1 MGNNPD
7 QYRDRLPLPIFL
19 FRLAPQKGFPFKSGR
34 KSSFLNK
41 SSKSQT
47 FLLYLVKYLR
57 MKKFTL
63 LLLLFSQLV
72 FAQFTDINIV
82 KEIHAKNKGL
92 VVSAHPLASEAGA
105 KMMKMGGNAYDAV
118 IATQLALAVVYPQ
131 AGNIGGGGFLVGVK
145 NNGEKFTIDF
155 RETAPEKAS
164 KDMYLDKKGNA
175 NTDLSQNGR
184 LAVGIPGS
192 VAGYFATLKYA
203 KLPMEKLIQPAI
215 DLAEQGFS
223 ITEREANLLNH
234 QMQFF
239 DQHNTNKTVFQKTA
253 PWKQGDILVQKEL
266 AATLKLIQKEGAK
279 GFYEGKTAELL
290 VAEMKRGNGIITL
303 NDLKNYKVIERKPLA
318 FNYKGNEVVSMPLPS
333 SGGILLTQMLK
344 MASFENLEKY
354 PQNSTQAVQIM
365 VEAER
370 RAFADRAEYMG
381 DPEFIQD
388 QTARLISEEYLKNRW
403 KSFNKNA
410 ATPSSEVGKI
420 IAQPK
425 ESTETTHISIVDKD
439 GNAVAVT
446 TTLNGLY
453 GSKVVVS
460 GAGFFLNNEMD
471 DFSVK
476 PGVPN
481 MFGAVGGEANSIKPG
496 KRMLS
501 SMTPTIVLKNGKPY
515 IIVGTP
521 GGTTIPT
528 SVFQSIVDV
537 LDFKLSPNMTINSP
551 KFHHQWLPE
560 TVMVEKNFPE
570 STISDLEKLKY
581 KIERI
586 SQLGRT
592 EMIVIDEK
600 GNAVAVA
607 DGRGDDSVAVQ

>member
-1 MGNNPD
+1 
-7 QYRDRLPLPIFL
+7 
-19 FRLAPQKGFPFKSGR
+19 
-34 KSSFLNK
+34 
-41 SSKSQT
+41 
-47 FLLYLVKYLR
+47 
-57 MKKFTL
+57 MKKFQFVFL
-63 LLLLFSQLV
+63 IISQFAFS
-72 FAQFTDINIV
+72 QFTDISIV
-82 KEIHAKNKGL
+82 KEIHTQNKGL

-105 KMMKMGGNAYDAV
+105 KIMKMGGNAYDAV
-118 IATQLALAVVYPQ
+118 IATQYALAVVYPQ

-145 NNGEKFTIDF
+145 NTGEKFTIDF
-155 RETAPEKAS
+155 RETAPEKSS
-164 KDMYLDKKGNA
+164 KDMYLDEKGNA

-192 VAGYFATLKYA
+192 VAGFFATLKYA
-203 KLPMEKLIQPAI
+203 KLPMERLIQPAI
-215 DLAEQGFS
+215 DLAEQGFA
-223 ITEREANLLNH
+223 ITEKEANLLNS
-234 QMQFF
+234 QMAFF
-239 DQHNTNKTVFQKTA
+239 NQHNKSKTVFQKTL

-266 AATLKLIQKEGAK
+266 GATLKLIQKNGAK
-279 GFYEGKTAELL
+279 GFYEGKTADLI
-290 VAEMKRGNGIITL
+290 AQEMKRGNGIITL
-303 NDLKNYKVIERKPLA
+303 NDLKNYKVVARKPLA
-318 FNYKGNEVVSMPLPS
+318 FNYKNNEVVAMPLPS
-333 SGGILLTQMLK
+333 SGGVLLAQMLK
-344 MASFENLEKY
+344 MASFENLNQY
-354 PQNSTQAVQIM
+354 QQNSTQAVQIM

-370 RAFADRAEYMG
+370 RAFADRAEFMG
-381 DPEFIQD
+381 DPEYIKD
-388 QTARLISEEYLKNRW
+388 QTAMLISDDYLKNRW
-403 KSFNKNA
+403 KSYQKNK

-425 ESTETTHISIVDKD
+425 ESTETTHISIVDKE

-453 GSKVVVS
+453 GSKVVVT

-528 SVFQSIVDV
+528 SVYQSVVDV
-537 LDFKLSPNMTINSP
+537 LDFGLDTNITVNAP

-570 STISDLEKLKY
+570 TTIKDLENMNY
-581 KIERI
+581 KVERTSKI
-586 SQLGRT
+586 GRT
-592 EMIVIDEK
+592 EMIVVDDN

-607 DGRGDDSVAVQ
+607 DGRGDDSVAVEK

>member
-1 MGNNPD
+1 
-7 QYRDRLPLPIFL
+7 
-19 FRLAPQKGFPFKSGR
+19 
-34 KSSFLNK
+34 
-41 SSKSQT
+41 
-47 FLLYLVKYLR
+47 
-57 MKKFTL
+57 
-63 LLLLFSQLV
+63 
-72 FAQFTDINIV
+72 
-82 KEIHAKNKGL
+82 L

-118 IATQLALAVVYPQ
+118 IATQIALAVVYPQ

-145 NNGEKFTIDF
+145 NSGEKFTIDF

-215 DLAEQGFS
+215 DLAELGFS
-223 ITEREANLLNH
+223 ITAREANLLNH

-239 DQHNTNKTVFQKTA
+239 DQHNTNKTVFQKTT

-279 GFYEGKTAELL
+279 SFYEGKTAELL
-290 VAEMKRGNGIITL
+290 VAEMKRGNGIITI

-333 SGGILLTQMLK
+333 SGGILLAQMLK

>member
-1 MGNNPD
+1 
-7 QYRDRLPLPIFL
+7 
-19 FRLAPQKGFPFKSGR
+19 
-34 KSSFLNK
+34 
-41 SSKSQT
+41 
-47 FLLYLVKYLR
+47 

-239 DQHNTNKTVFQKTA
+239 DQQNTNKTVFQKTT

-333 SGGILLTQMLK
+333 SGGILLAQMLK
-344 MASFENLEKY
+344 MASFENLENHA
-354 PQNSTQAVQIM
+354 QNSTQAVQIM

>member
-1 MGNNPD
+1 MK
-7 QYRDRLPLPIFL
+7 RIV
-19 FRLAPQKGFPFKSGR
+19 
-34 KSSFLNK
+34 
-41 SSKSQT
+41 
-47 FLLYLVKYLR
+47 FLLIISSQ
-57 MKKFTL
+57 FT
-63 LLLLFSQLV
+63 
-72 FAQFTDINIV
+72 FAQFTEINIV
-82 KEIHAKNKGL
+82 KEIRTKNKGL

-145 NNGEKFTIDF
+145 NNGEKFTLDY
-155 RETAPEKAS
+155 RETAPEKSS
-164 KDMYLDKKGNA
+164 KDMYLDKNGKA
-175 NTDLSQNGR
+175 STDLSQNGR

-192 VAGYFATLKYA
+192 VAGFYATLKYA

-223 ITEREANLLNH
+223 ITEKEAKLLNDKKEN
-234 QMQFF
+234 F
-239 DQHNTNKTVFQKTA
+239 DQHNKITTAFQNKNT
-253 PWKQGDILVQKEL
+253 WKQGDLLIQKDL
-266 AATLKLIQKEGAK
+266 AETLKRIQKEGQK

-290 VAEMKRGNGIITL
+290 IAEMKRGNGIISL
-303 NDLKNYKVIERKPLA
+303 NDLKNYKVIERKPLV

-333 SGGILLTQMLK
+333 SGGILLAQMLK
-344 MASFENLEKY
+344 MSSFENLEKF
-354 PQNSTQAVQIM
+354 PQNSTEAVQIM

-370 RAFADRAEYMG
+370 RAFADRAEFMG
-381 DPEFIQD
+381 DPDFIKD
-388 QTARLISEEYLKNRW
+388 QTEMLISESYLKSRW
-403 KSFNKNA
+403 KNFNKNK

-425 ESTETTHISIVDKD
+425 ESTETTHISIVDKE
-439 GNAVAVT
+439 GNAVSVT

-501 SMTPTIVLKNGKPY
+501 SMTPTIVMKNSKPY

-528 SVFQSIVDV
+528 SVYQSIVNV
-537 LDFKLSPNMTINSP
+537 IDFKLNPNMAVNTP

-560 TVMVEKNFPE
+560 IVEVTTNFPE
-570 STISDLEKLKY
+570 TTISDLEKKNY

-586 SQLGRT
+586 SGIGRT
-592 EMIVIDEK
+592 EMIVIDEQ
-600 GNAVAVA
+600 GNATAVA
-607 DGRGDDSVAVQ
+607 DGKGDDSVAIE

>member
-1 MGNNPD
+1 MATISVL
-7 QYRDRLPLPIFL
+7 RSRFFAPLCCAK
-19 FRLAPQKGFPFKSGR
+19 RAPLRPGR
-34 KSSFLNK
+34 KPRFVNLSFIINTIFT
-41 SSKSQT
+41 T
-47 FLLYLVKYLR
+47 FDKNFLR
-57 MKKFTL
+57 MKKFL
-63 LLLLFSQLV
+63 LVGILFYN
-72 FAQFTDINIV
+72 FAFSQFTDINVV
-82 KEIHAKNKGL
+82 KEIRTKNKGL

-105 KMMKMGGNAYDAV
+105 QIMRMGGNAYDAV

-145 NNGEKFTIDF
+145 NNGEKFTLDY
-155 RETAPEKAS
+155 RETAPEKSS

-184 LAVGIPGS
+184 LAVGTPGS
-192 VAGYFATLKYA
+192 VAGFFATLKYG
-203 KLPMEKLIQPAI
+203 KLPMEKIIQPAI
-215 DLAEQGFS
+215 DLAEKGFA
-223 ITEREANLLNH
+223 ITQREADLLNSK
-234 QMQFF
+234 MEFF
-239 DQHNTNKTVFQKTA
+239 NQHNKNRTVFQNIN
-253 PWKQGDILVQKEL
+253 PWKQGDFLIQKEL
-266 AATLKLIQKEGAK
+266 AETLKRIQKNGQK
-279 GFYEGKTAELL
+279 GFYEGKTADLL
-290 VAEMKRGNGIITL
+290 VAEIKRGNGIISL
-303 NDLKNYKVIERKPLA
+303 DDLKKYKVVERKPLA
-318 FNYKGNEVVSMPLPS
+318 FNYKGNEVIAMPLPS
-333 SGGILLTQMLK
+333 SGGLLLAQMLK
-344 MASFENLEKY
+344 MSSFANIEKY
-354 PQNSTQAVQIM
+354 QHNSTDAVQIM

-370 RAFADRAEYMG
+370 RAFADRAEFMG
-381 DPEFIQD
+381 DPDFIND
-388 QTARLISEEYLKNRW
+388 QTEMLISDAYLKKRW
-403 KSFNKNA
+403 KSFNKNK

-481 MFGAVGGEANSIKPG
+481 MFGAIGGEANSIKPG

-501 SMTPTIVLKNGKPY
+501 SMTPTIVMRNSKPF

-528 SVFQSIVDV
+528 SVYQSIVNV
-537 LDFKLSPNMTINSP
+537 IDFKMNPSMAVNAP

-560 TVMVEKNFPE
+560 IVEVTTDFPE
-570 STISDLEKLKY
+570 TTIIDLEKKNY

-586 SQLGRT
+586 SGIGRT
-592 EMIVIDEK
+592 EMIVIDEN
-600 GNAVAVA
+600 GNVTAVA
-607 DGRGDDSVAVQ
+607 DGKGDDSVAVE